1 MTPYELAA
9 FSVGDAIVVVGG
21 RWDGY
26 VGVVIGARVG
36 ALLVELDGIGGAMW
50 VTGGGGATGGLTSRA
65 SSKETAKR
73 LCRLG
78 SACENGCAGDESAK
92 GEHDQ

>member
-36 ALLVELDGIGGAMW
+36 ALLGELEGIGGAMW
-50 VTGGGGATGGLTSRA
+50 VTGGGRVGGETG
-65 SSKETAKR
+65 KR

>member
-50 VTGGGGATGGLTSRA
+50 VTGGGRCEVSGRGDW
-65 SSKETAKR
+65 KETLPAGLGVRKR
-73 LCRLG
+73 VCRRRVG
-78 SACENGCAGDESAK
+78 K
-92 GEHDQ
+92 RRT

>member
-26 VGVVIGARVG
+26 VGVVVGARVG
-36 ALLVELDGIGGAMW
+36 ALLVELDGVGGAMW
-50 VTGGGGATGGLTSRA
+50 VTGVRRGLGGGDCG
-65 SSKETAKR
+65 
-73 LCRLG
+73 
-78 SACENGCAGDESAK
+78 
-92 GEHDQ
+92 